1 MPRTSMNYQ
10 QIVRAGLEETYA
22 AVDAA
27 NGNQFQNDGRMF
39 LLVKNG
45 AGAPINVTITTPTTV
60 DGNVVADLVVAVTNG
75 EQRMI
80 GPFPPNLYNTDGYV
94 YVDYSS
100 GTTITAAVLRL

>member
-10 QIVRAGLEETYA
+10 QIVRTGLEESYA
-22 AVDAA
+22 AVDAS
-27 NGNQFQNDGRMF
+27 NGNQFQNDGHMF

-60 DGNVVADLVVAVTNG
+60 DGNAVADLVVAVTNG

>member
-1 MPRTSMNYQ
+1 MPRTNMNYQ
-10 QIVRAGLEETYA
+10 QIVRTGLEEAYA

-60 DGNVVADLVVAVTNG
+60 DGLAVTDLVVVVTNG

-80 GPFPPNLYNTDGYV
+80 GPFPPNLYNTSGYV

-100 GTTITAAVLRL
+100 GTTITAAVVRL

>member
-1 MPRTSMNYQ
+1 MTRTSLSYQ
-10 QIVRAGLEETYA
+10 QIVRTGLEETYA
-22 AVDAA
+22 AVDAS

-45 AGAPINVTITTPTTV
+45 GGAPITVTITTPTTV
-60 DGNVVADLVVAVTNG
+60 DGLAVADQTVTVTNG

-100 GTTITAAVLRL
+100 GTSVTAAVLRM